1 MSRFS
6 TTDFVTT
13 LISNLTGLQPT
24 IHYPL
29 STIHYSLLLLGHL
42 WLIPATAAGMPCTS
56 TTSGNWSLSSI
67 WDCSLVPSN
76 TDDVVIANGHTVTL
90 DMNPT
95 VNHLTINLGGI
106 LNSGILSNLTVK
118 GDWTNNGT
126 LSNPGCCS
134 AVIFDSGSSHQIMGN
149 TTFNHLTFTPTSAQT
164 LTFQAGSTTTIA
176 NNLTLT
182 GTAGNLL
189 SLRSSIAGTQFNIN
203 PQSTMTLDYLDVKDS
218 NNQNGAAGRPK
229 PSNSVDS
236 GNNIMWFCGSAL
248 TVTSTTDSG
257 PGSLRQ
263 ALTDICDTGTV
274 TMNVNGNPIG
284 LTTDLNITQN
294 VTIDANNQVFNVTG
308 GNFVAPGKNI
318 TITNASNI
326 NVVIIDTS
334 TSSSTPAGNI
344 SLTATGNIMLQ
355 SLHADSDSTGN
366 AGKGGDITINAGGNI
381 FTMDI
386 LSFSKSVSSGTA
398 SNSGDI
404 QLISTGGNITTN
416 ILIARS
422 LGITGSG
429 NGGIINVQAVSGNI
443 FINNGYLIT
452 DSSHGAANNIT
463 LTANTIRITGVN
475 SGKSIIANGATANGT
490 VTITT
495 GTSPFTVGN
504 ATTNGTAGD
513 IYQSATNNMTAS
525 PLTTLP
531 PYYPPAGININNI
544 TCQNAITVTSTA
556 DSGAGSLRDA
566 TASLCPGGTIT
577 LNASPINLTSGAL
590 VINKDMTITTVGG
603 VNQTVQRNATGYFN
617 IFTIASGIVRIN
629 NLTIAH
635 GFNYSSKGGI
645 EVESGATLT
654 LNNSTVSE
662 NRGDYS
668 SGGGIKVKLGATLTV
683 NNSTVSGNTAYYG
696 GGIYNDGTATV
707 TNSTVSGNT
716 GSDGGGGIYN
726 NGTLTVTNSTFS
738 TNIAGI
744 PTSYG
749 GGIKNTLT
757 AVLTV
762 TNSTFSG
769 NSAGWSSGGGGISNS
784 GTFGLAN
791 TIIANSTNGGDCM
804 SGGFTFNT
812 NNLIQ
817 DGSCGSP
824 LNITGDPLLGPLQN
838 NGGITPTFELLA
850 GSPAIDAG
858 DNASCPTIDQRGLS
872 RPQGSL
878 CDIGAYE
885 FQYSQ
890 LTLVMGKGGSSVAV
904 SPLGISCGTDCNS
917 YSSNTTITLTATP
930 TTGYTFSGWTGT
942 NCANTLTLSTDTTCT
957 ANFTLIPTP
966 PPVVTTDPPPVVTTD
981 SPPPTS
987 EPVVC
992 ANQLTV
998 TSTADNNAGS
1008 LREAIANLCPDGTIT
1023 IKASPIELTSGELL
1037 ITKNLTMTTDQG
1049 NKIIQRSNTA
1059 PLFRIFRILSMA
1071 TVNFNHLTLTQ
1082 GNADTENG
1090 GSIMNSGDLTLEDC
1104 IITANVANEGGGIY
1118 NDGTLRLIRSTML
1131 ANSANN
1137 SGGGL
1142 SLARG
1147 TGTVANTTFS
1157 GNSAT
1162 QGGGLYVNSPATA
1175 TVLNSTLADNTGG
1188 GITFAGQLLLH
1199 NSILAHSEGGDCVQL
1214 GTLAKSSN
1222 NLIADGSCQATFA
1235 GDPLLAPVS
1244 TTNSSSQ
1251 LYYALLADSPAIGAG
1266 DVSICAATPVNGLD
1280 QRGLSRSP
1288 DHCDIGAY
1296 EYFIL
1301 CEEQSE
1307 IPLAE
1312 CQTLVDLYQNTNGH
1326 DWSDLATNRW
1336 NRTTTPCAWL
1346 GVKCENGHVV
1356 QIYRDSKNLVGT
1368 LPNLTTLDNLTA
1380 LLLPNNTLTNFEV
1393 TQLPTSLQTLN
1404 LTNTG
1409 LTGNFPKVSGLPQLQ
1424 ILKLADNG
1432 LTGTLTADNLPNSLQ
1447 ELDVTHNQ
1455 LTGSLPDLSQ
1465 FNQLQRLLLGRNSFE
1480 GVTEFNFHPQ
1490 LTTLIVSNNALRGEL
1505 PDSLH
1510 KFNQLTTLDLG
1521 YNAWWA
1527 KNDSIAEFLSTKH
1540 PGWETTQTVTP
1551 TQLQAIALAGEA
1563 IQLTWTPILYTG
1575 DGGYY
1580 EVRYATQAGGP
1591 FDSLSLV
1598 TPDKTATN
1606 YTVMDLQPE
1615 TTYYFVVRS
1624 FTPAHGDQAND
1635 LFSDWSEAVSATTPP
1650 ALLKTPATYYSIP
1663 VVESRLDFGYQPQ
1676 GTTMTKTLHLGKVAG
1691 EETLIVS
1698 NPVISGPQAENF
1710 QLISP
1715 AFPLQILLS
1724 STNEMATSNSV
1735 AVPTSTEAESTT
1747 EELEEATPAGMVTV
1761 TIQCTANQVIGD
1773 EPTILQFTS
1782 NDPLQPTPTYQL
1794 FCQGV
1799 SLPPVVQKYTI
1810 DLGASPLQTPITA
1823 TLPVSTAQAISHSP
1837 TLEVSEIAGP
1847 DAADF
1852 SLVPTAEGEGLVV
1865 QCIPSKLGRLVA
1877 TLSIALKTPTVPDL
1891 ATPSRAYFLICTG
1904 TEAVPEVVPEGEL
1917 PRYFSLPLPSSF
1929 WPLGS
1934 YPVGTQTTRHFFI
1947 SNDEGVAELQVD
1959 WESLQGP
1966 DAAVLALHSPTLP
1979 LVLPPHAPLQAI
1991 SFTCTPS
1998 KLGLQTATL
2007 HLRSN
2012 DPAYPTPTYVLTC
2025 IGQGEGPLYDS
2036 LPAPGAVINVGNAVP
2051 GQLTTQTLM
2060 VVEVGKAT
2068 LELTSSLLSGPHA
2081 SDFSLASGAA
2091 PVSLVDGSEMHQL
2104 TIQCIPTELGERS
2117 AILTLTTNDPTTPVV
2132 TYPLICNGTT
2142 EATHAPLDLQ
2152 LSNTQLSKETATGTV
2167 IGTLST
2173 QEVDVTESHTYQ
2185 LLLSAHGL
2193 FAVTGN
2199 ELRLAN
2205 PLTTNTPAYNI
2216 VVRSTDSAG
2225 LFIDRLFTLTVA
2237 LPSTDLTETA
2247 TEVVPS
2253 TNPLPAPLP
2262 TSTVFIPV
2270 ASATGEGAVG
2280 AEVSSQLVQPLS
2292 AERLQVQ
2299 IRTATQWGRALQI
2312 VGTEEVTAIGY
2323 LQPLPEQLGQ
2333 EAEILIVYHWL
2344 PADGGGEMNFPA
2356 ILPHQIL
2363 TLNESNKMAVP
2374 LYRGQLLG
2382 LTGTFEVG
2390 LGYRLPTAG
2399 LFFADRVARL
2409 TLLPNHPPTK
2419 LTLSNQT
2426 IAARSPANTVI
2437 GVFQTTDQDR
2447 GDYFIYDIVS
2457 PVVSHF
2463 YPFKIIGNEL
2473 QVVADF
2479 LLTAGEYPLTIKSLD
2494 TSGGSIEQ
2502 SFVIRIE

>member
-1 MSRFS
+1 MHSGLLYIGAYS
-6 TTDFVTT
+6 NKLSGTIPT
-13 LISNLTGLQPT
+13 LPSSLTYLSLSYNAFTGTLPSFASLTGLNSPNVDLRHNLLTGAYSGENALVSLKQSIWQDTQTVGPT
-24 IHYPL
+24 GL
-29 STIHYSLLLLGHL
+29 
-42 WLIPATAAGMPCTS
+42 PATVLS
-56 TTSGNWSLSSI
+56 TTSVQVNWTPITYTADGGYYQVKYATTPGGPYTNATTTTANKTASSY
-67 WDCSLVPSN
+67 
-76 TDDVVIANGHTVTL
+76 TVTG
-90 DMNPT
+90 
-95 VNHLTINLGGI
+95 LTP
-106 LNSGILSNLTVK
+106 
-118 GDWTNNGT
+118 GT
-126 LSNPGCCS
+126 PYYF
-134 AVIFDSGSSHQIMGN
+134 VVE
-149 TTFNHLTFTPTSAQT
+149 TFTPAHSPQ
-164 LTFQAGSTTTIA
+164 Q
-176 NNLTLT
+176 NNLTSILL
-182 GTAGNLL
+182 AGQET
-189 SLRSSIAGTQFNIN
+189 SV
-203 PQSTMTLDYLDVKDS
+203 MTC
-218 NNQNGAAGRPK
+218 P
-229 PSNSVDS
+229 
-236 GNNIMWFCGSAL
+236 
-248 TVTSTTDSG
+248 
-257 PGSLRQ
+257 
-263 ALTDICDTGTV
+263 
-274 TMNVNGNPIG
+274 
-284 LTTDLNITQN
+284 
-294 VTIDANNQVFNVTG
+294 
-308 GNFVAPGKNI
+308 
-318 TITNASNI
+318 
-326 NVVIIDTS
+326 
-334 TSSSTPAGNI
+334 
-344 SLTATGNIMLQ
+344 
-355 SLHADSDSTGN
+355 
-366 AGKGGDITINAGGNI
+366 
-381 FTMDI
+381 
-386 LSFSKSVSSGTA
+386 
-398 SNSGDI
+398 
-404 QLISTGGNITTN
+404 
-416 ILIARS
+416 
-422 LGITGSG
+422 
-429 NGGIINVQAVSGNI
+429 
-443 FINNGYLIT
+443 
-452 DSSHGAANNIT
+452 
-463 LTANTIRITGVN
+463 
-475 SGKSIIANGATANGT
+475 
-490 VTITT
+490 
-495 GTSPFTVGN
+495 
-504 ATTNGTAGD
+504 ATT
-513 IYQSATNNMTAS
+513 
-525 PLTTLP
+525 
-531 PYYPPAGININNI
+531 
-544 TCQNAITVTSTA
+544 TVTSTA

-566 TASLCPGGTIT
+566 MISLCPGGTIT
-577 LNASPINLTSGAL
+577 LNASSPIDLSGEL
-590 VINKDMTITTVGG
+590 VINKDMTITTLGG
-603 VNQTVQRNATGYFN
+603 VNQTVRRNANATWNFRIFN
-617 IFTIASGIVRIN
+617 IDSGTVQIS
-629 NLTIAH
+629 NLTITN
-635 GFNYSSKGGI
+635 GDGSSSNFGGGI
-645 EVESGATLT
+645 YVNLGAIVT

-662 NRGDYS
+662 NS
-668 SGGGIKVKLGATLTV
+668 AIS
-683 NNSTVSGNTAYYG
+683 G
-696 GGIYNDGTATV
+696 GGIYN
-707 TNSTVSGNT
+707 S
-716 GSDGGGGIYN
+716 
-726 NGTLTVTNSTFS
+726 GTLTVTNSTLS
-738 TNIAGI
+738 GNTA
-744 PTSYG
+744 TYG
-749 GGIKNTLT
+749 GGFYNNQTATITGNLFAGNTANDYGGGVYNFGNNAT
-757 AVLTV
+757 F
-762 TNSTFSG
+762 TNNTFSG
-769 NSAGWSSGGGGISNS
+769 NTATNYGGGLYGGQPLSLVNNTFSGNLANS
-784 GTFGLAN
+784 GSGLYNFATLELIN
-791 TIIANSTNGGDCM
+791 TLIANSTSGGDCVNT
-804 SGGFTFNT
+804 GTITTNT
-812 NNLIQ
+812 NNLIE
-817 DGSCGSP
+817 DGTCNP
-824 LNITGDPLLGPLQN
+824 TVTGDPLLGPLQN
-838 NGGITPTFELLA
+838 NGGITPTFELLT
-850 GSPAIDAG
+850 GSLAIDAG
-858 DNASCPTIDQRGLS
+858 DNASCPTTDQRGLS

-885 FQYSQ
+885 VQYSQ
-890 LTLVMGKGGSSVAV
+890 LTLVMGAGGSSVAV

-917 YSSNTTITLTATP
+917 YSSNTTITLIATP
-930 TTGYTFSGWTGT
+930 AAGYTFSGWTGT
-942 NCANTLTLSTDTTCT
+942 NCADSLTLSTDTTCT
-957 ANFTLIPTP
+957 ANFTLIPIP
-966 PPVVTTDPPPVVTTD
+966 PPAVTTDPL
-981 SPPPTS
+981 PPTS
-987 EPVVC
+987 EPVC

-998 TSTADNNAGS
+998 TNNADNNAGS

-1037 ITKNLTMTTDQG
+1037 ITKNLTITTDRG
-1049 NKIIQRSNTA
+1049 NKLIQRSNTA
-1059 PLFRIFRILSMA
+1059 PPFRIFRILAMA
-1071 TVNFNHLTLTQ
+1071 TVNFNHLTLTHGQ
-1082 GNADTENG
+1082 VDTENG
-1090 GSIMNSGDLTLEDC
+1090 GGIMNSGDLTLDDC
-1104 IITANVANEGGGIY
+1104 IITANAATNGGGIY
-1118 NDGTLRLIRSTML
+1118 NEGTLRLTRSSL
-1131 ANSANN
+1131 WANAATN

-1142 SLARG
+1142 NLAKG
-1147 TGTVANTTFS
+1147 TATLANTTFS
-1157 GNSAT
+1157 DNSAT
-1162 QGGGLYVNSPATA
+1162 QGGGLYINYSATA

-1188 GITFAGQLLLH
+1188 GLTFAGELLLH
-1199 NSILAHSEGGDCVQL
+1199 NSILAHNESGDCVKL
-1214 GTLAKSSN
+1214 GTLTLAKSSN
-1222 NLIADGSCQATFA
+1222 NLIADGSCQATFS

-1266 DVSICAATPVNGLD
+1266 DIAICTATPVNSLD
-1280 QRGLSRSP
+1280 QRGISRP
-1288 DHCDIGAY
+1288 TDRCDIGAY
-1296 EYFIL
+1296 EYFTL
-1301 CEEQSE
+1301 CEEQSQL
-1307 IPLAE
+1307 PVAE
-1312 CQTLVDLYQNTNGH
+1312 CQTLADLYQNTNGH
-1326 DWSDLATNRW
+1326 DWNDSATDRW
-1336 NRTTTPCAWL
+1336 TRTTTPCAWL
-1346 GVKCENGHVV
+1346 GVKCEKGHVV
-1356 QIYRDSKNLVGT
+1356 AIHREAKNLVGT
-1368 LPNLTTLDNLTA
+1368 LPDLTTLNNLTV
-1380 LLLPNNTLTNFEV
+1380 LNLPNNTLTNFEV

-1404 LTNTG
+1404 LSNTG
-1409 LTGNFPKVSGLPQLQ
+1409 FTGNFPKFSGLTQLQ
-1424 ILKLADNG
+1424 MLKLADNG
-1432 LTGTLTADNLPNSLQ
+1432 LTGTLMADNLPNNLQ

-1510 KFNQLTTLDLG
+1510 KFNRLTTLDLG

-1551 TQLQAIALAGEA
+1551 TQLQAIALSAKA

-1580 EVRYATQAGGP
+1580 EVRYATQADGP
-1591 FDSLSLV
+1591 FDSPTGITS
-1598 TPDKTATN
+1598 DKMATGH
-1606 YTVMDLQPE
+1606 TVMDLQPE

-1650 ALLKTPATYYSIP
+1650 VLLKTPATYYSIP

-1676 GTTMTKTLHLGKVAG
+1676 GTTMTKTLHLGKAAG

-1715 AFPLQILLS
+1715 AFPLQISLS

-1735 AVPTSTEAESTT
+1735 AVPTSTAEESAT
-1747 EELEEATPAGMVTV
+1747 EELKEATPAGMVTV

-1799 SLPPVVQKYTI
+1799 SLPPILQKYTI
-1810 DLGASPLQTPITA
+1810 DLGASPLNTPITA
-1823 TLPVSTAQAISHSP
+1823 TLPVSTEQAMSHSP

-1877 TLSIALKTPTVPDL
+1877 TLSIALKTPTVPDF
-1891 ATPSRAYFLICTG
+1891 ATPSCAYFLICTG

-1947 SNDEGVAELQVD
+1947 SNDEGEAELQVD

-1966 DAAVLALHSPTLP
+1966 DAAVFALHSPTLP

-1991 SFTCTPS
+1991 SFTCTPN
-1998 KLGLQTATL
+1998 KIGLQTATL
-2007 HLRSN
+2007 QLRSN

-2051 GQLTTQTLM
+2051 QQVTTQTLM
-2060 VVEVGKAT
+2060 VVEVGNAT

-2081 SDFSLASGAA
+2081 SDFSLSQGAA
-2091 PVSLVDGSEMHQL
+2091 PVTLVDGSEMHQM
-2104 TIQCIPTELGERS
+2104 TIQCIPTELGERQ
-2117 AILTLTTNDPTTPVV
+2117 AILTLTTNDPTKPVV
-2132 TYPLICNGTT
+2132 TYPLTGNGST
-2142 EATHAPLDLQ
+2142 EANHAPLDIQ
-2152 LSNTQLSKETATGTV
+2152 LSNTQLSTTTPVGTV

-2173 QEVDVTESHTYQ
+2173 QEVDVAESHTYQ
-2185 LLLSAHGL
+2185 LLSSANGL

-2237 LPSTDLTETA
+2237 LTSTDLAEVSA
-2247 TEVVPS
+2247 GVVPS
-2253 TNPLPAPLP
+2253 ANPLPDPLP

-2270 ASATGEGAVG
+2270 ASATGGGAVG
-2280 AEVSSQLVQPLS
+2280 TTVSSQLVQPLS

-2374 LYRGQLLG
+2374 LYRGQLLS

-2390 LGYRLPTAG
+2390 IGYRLSTAG
-2399 LFFADRVARL
+2399 LFFADRVASL

-2426 IAARSPANTVI
+2426 IAAHSPANTVI
-2437 GVFQTTDQDR
+2437 GVFQTTDEDR